1 MSQPIDKQIETD
13 DSQSISQRMLTPEG
27 YGRLQAELEHLTV
40 TKRAEIAE
48 RLRESKQHGE
58 FSEDNSELDEVKFE
72 QAIVENRITELR
84 SIFAGASVLDPAT
97 IPTDHVGFGSFVKV
111 KDTTKRGVEFE
122 VQVVDGVES
131 DPDNDLVS
139 ADSPMGS
146 ALMGKK
152 VGEEANFEAP
162 VGKLKYKIT
171 GIRK

>member
-1 MSQPIDKQIETD
+1 MSQPVDKKIETE
-13 DSQSISQRMLTPEG
+13 DSASVSQRMLTPEG
-27 YGRLQAELEHLTV
+27 YARLQAELEHLTV
-40 TKRAEIAE
+40 VKRAEIAE

-84 SIFAGASVLDPAT
+84 SIFAGANVLDPKA
-97 IPTDHVGFGSFVKV
+97 IPKDTVAYGSYVKV
-111 KDTTKRGVEFE
+111 KDTSRRNVEFE
-122 VQVVDGVES
+122 VRVVDGVES

-152 VGEEANFEAP
+152 VGDDAIFEAP
-162 VGKLKYKIT
+162 VGRLKYKIT
-171 GIRK
+171 GIRR